1 MKYSQM
7 DKEALLCEKSK
18 LTAQYEDY
26 KSKGL
31 KLNMAR
37 GKPGAEQLAISMPM
51 LDVLNSSSDCRADD
65 GADCRNYGELS
76 GISDA
81 KKLFSEYMGV
91 GTDEIIVV
99 GSTSLTFMYDCLAR
113 AMLTGVLDSEQPWG
127 KYEKIKFICPVSRL

>member
-37 GKPGAEQLAISMPM
+37 GKPGAEQLAISMPF
-51 LDVLNSSSDCRADD
+51 C
-65 GADCRNYGELS
+65 
-76 GISDA
+76 
-81 KKLFSEYMGV
+81 
-91 GTDEIIVV
+91 
-99 GSTSLTFMYDCLAR
+99 
-113 AMLTGVLDSEQPWG
+113 
-127 KYEKIKFICPVSRL
+127 